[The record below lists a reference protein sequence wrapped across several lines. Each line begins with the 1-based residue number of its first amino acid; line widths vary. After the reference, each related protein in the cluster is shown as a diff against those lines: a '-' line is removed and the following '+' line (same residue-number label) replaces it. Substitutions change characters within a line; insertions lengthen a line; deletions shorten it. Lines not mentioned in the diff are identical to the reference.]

1 MKLNIWRILAAFTVL
16 LVADATGSARDLS
29 GRVVDAQTGTGIA
42 DASVTVD
49 DRAVS
54 TDAAG
59 RFRVDGVGNVLRMRA
74 PGYLRQDVDA
84 SALNSPSS
92 EVRLQPFVPKALYL
106 SFYGIGNAALRNAA
120 LALIR
125 QVRLNA
131 VVIDVKGDRGMVAFP
146 SAVPLATAIGAQ
158 RVITIPNLKELLR
171 TLHEDGLYTIARIVV
186 LKDDPLASARPDLAI
201 KQQNGAVFHDREGLR
216 WVDPTQREVWDYN
229 IAIAAEAA
237 AAGFDE
243 IQFDYLRFP
252 DSKEARLPA
261 PNTQESRT
269 RAIAGFIKAAGQRLI
284 PYNVFLAV
292 DVFGYICW
300 NVDDTHIGQK
310 IEDLLPLVD
319 YLSPMLYPSGFQF
332 GIPGYQNPVAHVYE
346 IVRRSLDRVRERTD
360 VSPRRLRPW
369 LQAFKDY
376 AFDRR
381 EFNAYEIREQIR
393 AAEDFGT
400 DGWMLWNPRNVYSDR
415 GLTPEITAACW

>member
-1 MKLNIWRILAAFTVL
+1 
-16 LVADATGSARDLS
+16 
-29 GRVVDAQTGTGIA
+29 
-42 DASVTVD
+42 
-49 DRAVS
+49 
-54 TDAAG
+54 
-59 RFRVDGVGNVLRMRA
+59 LR
-74 PGYLRQDVDA
+74 
-84 SALNSPSS
+84 S
-92 EVRLQPFVPKALYL
+92 
-106 SFYGIGNAALRNAA
+106 AALD
-120 LALIR
+120 LIR
-125 QVRLNA
+125 EARLNA
-131 VVIDVKGDRGMVAFP
+131 VVIDVKGDRGMVAYP

-158 RVITIPNLKELLR
+158 RVITIPNLAAQLR

-186 LKDDPLASARPDLAI
+186 LKDDLLARARADLGI
-201 KQQNGAVFHDREGLR
+201 KLQNGAPFVDREGLR
-216 WVDPTQREVWDYN
+216 WVDPTRREVRDYD

-261 PNTQESRT
+261 PNTLESRT
-269 RAIAGFIKAAGQRLI
+269 EAIAGFLEAARQHLMR
-284 PYNVFLAV
+284 YNVFLSV

-300 NVDDTHIGQK
+300 NLDDIHIGQQLEN
-310 IEDLLPLVD
+310 ILPRVD

-332 GIPGYQNPVAHVYE
+332 GIPGYPNPVAHIYE
-346 IVRRSLDRVRERTD
+346 IVRRSLDRVRERTNA
-360 VSPRRLRPW
+360 SPRRIRPW